1 MRERDGVN
9 ESIAMPEVEPLYN
22 IAVIDC
28 CEHMLE
34 ALRRVPHS
42 RITSMTSANAAR
54 AISENGGWQLI
65 VVGATHLPLRR
76 SFISQLQEKHP
87 SIPSLVL
94 RRVHGEEEEE
104 SIRGDFVLSDRGS
117 NHDFALVRTI
127 RELLPL
133 PVCKH
138 TPQTD
143 HSDLLRKVM
152 RLLGEMYPDPELD
165 LDQVAN
171 KLAISA
177 RSLSHVLNREVGVSF
192 PQLLRSVRIWEAKR
206 MLSSTKHS
214 VKRVAMQVGFTNSH
228 YFSRSFKELTGLKAS
243 EFRTFRSQ
251 RPSVSPLLRSFV
263 PRVGEKT
270 EKRISTRNSLSL
282 LVPGQKAAAQRD
294 RLEPADS

>member
-1 MRERDGVN
+1 
-9 ESIAMPEVEPLYN
+9 MPEVEPVYN

-42 RITSMTSANAAR
+42 RITSMTSGTAAQ
-54 AISENGGWQLI
+54 AIRENGGWQLI
-65 VVGATHLPLRR
+65 VIGATHLPLRR

-87 SIPSLVL
+87 SVPSLVL
-94 RRVHGEEEEE
+94 RRVHGDQEAE

-206 MLSSTKHS
+206 MLSSTKYS
-214 VKRVAMQVGFTNSH
+214 VKQVAMQVGFTNSH

-251 RPSVSPLLRSFV
+251 RESASPLLRSFAT
-263 PRVGEKT
+263 RLREKS
-270 EKRISTRNSLSL
+270 EKAVKARDSLSL
-282 LVPGQKAAAQRD
+282 LSPSQ
-294 RLEPADS
+294 